1 MVALV
6 ALIAFA
12 AGLLV
17 GAFAAATWLRRQ
29 PVAAVPS
36 VPAAVEAAPVAAPQP
51 PAPQPPAPHGVIA
64 PVEQDGDADLE
75 PVLDATR
82 GVLTEL
88 EQRYQGARAEP
99 GRPKRRSPRSRA

>member
-17 GAFAAATWLRRQ
+17 GAFAAAAWLRRQ
-29 PVAAVPS
+29 PPAAVPVA
-36 VPAAVEAAPVAAPQP
+36 VPAAVEATPVALPQP
-51 PAPQPPAPHGVIA
+51 APEAVIA
-64 PVEQDGDADLE
+64 PAEQDGDADLK

-99 GRPKRRSPRSRA
+99 DRPKRRSPRSRA